1 LELLIIFAPKLRN
14 MKGNRTVIIAFVL
27 LLVAS
32 ALYRVIPGLPA
43 GLAPQL
49 AMAIFGGA
57 VFSKRKWALL
67 IPILSLF
74 LSDLAFHFLYLG
86 GLAPVPGFYEGQIS
100 NYILFI
106 LLTLYGSLMTRKTP
120 LRIAFFSVSGSLLFF
135 LASNFL
141 VWINGAGFVR
151 PKTFDGLM
159 LCYGD
164 GLAFYREY
172 GWIKGF
178 AGSFIIGDLIWC
190 SLLFGAFYLFS
201 RPVVTAHTQPSL

>member
-1 LELLIIFAPKLRN
+1 
-14 MKGNRTVIIAFVL
+14 MKGNKTILVAFVL
-27 LLVAS
+27 LLVVS

-57 VFSKRKWALL
+57 VFSNRKWALM

-74 LSDLAFHFLYLG
+74 LSDLLFHFLFLG

-100 NYILFI
+100 NYILFV
-106 LLTLYGSLMTRKTP
+106 LLTFYGSLMKNRRP
-120 LRIAFFSVSGSLLFF
+120 LNIAFFGISGSVIFF

-141 VWINGAGFVR
+141 VWINGAGFIR

-164 GLAFYREY
+164 GLAFYRDY
-172 GWIKGF
+172 GWIPGF
-178 AGSFIIGDLIWC
+178 GANFIIGDLIWC
-190 SLLFGAFYLFS
+190 AVLFGSYYLITRQTVKS
-201 RPVVTAHTQPSL
+201 RNTQMA

>member
-1 LELLIIFAPKLRN
+1 
-14 MKGNRTVIIAFVL
+14 MKGNKILMIAFLL

-32 ALYRVIPGLPA
+32 AVYRVIPGLPA

-57 VFSKRKWALL
+57 IFSDRKWALI

-74 LSDLAFHFLYLG
+74 LSDLLFHFLFLAG
-86 GLAPVPGFYEGQIS
+86 MAPVPGFYDGQVS

-106 LLTLYGSLMTRKTP
+106 LLTLFGSLMKKKSS
-120 LRIAFFSVSGSLLFF
+120 LNIALFSFSGSVLFF
-135 LASNFL
+135 LSSNFL

-151 PKTFDGLM
+151 PKTLDGLL
-159 LCYGD
+159 LCYAD
-164 GLAFYREY
+164 GLAFYRDY

-178 AGSFIIGDLIWC
+178 GANFILGDMAWTF
-190 SLLFGAFYLFS
+190 LLFGVFFLLVK
-201 RPVVTAHTQPSL
+201 PVTSPDRQVA